1 MPKQFVHIALIVGHI
16 LFTFSIALFAQ
27 EIDTSEE
34 AEAYEAYL
42 QDLEG
47 LQLHLNKAPE
57 SALLEL
63 PGLTPD
69 LAWRITAF
77 RPYQNMRDLRRVPGL
92 TPDLLD
98 QISPYLTLTE
108 HPRWQGHLTTRIT
121 RPTSSNNQI
130 DHLRLTQ
137 RAEIQIG
144 NSISGFILTDRDPKE
159 PNWADYLTTHLQIDH
174 KWGQVILG
182 DVRPEI
188 GQGLLHSRQ
197 TRSSASLATIK
208 PRSQNRIANRNST
221 EYGAIRGI
229 HLTTQH
235 RLFTLQALY
244 GQVHWDADISPEG
257 VVEIRRTESHV
268 SETTIARKD
277 ALNEKLATVHLSAG
291 TPQNHIGATVQQTTF
306 SPAKPQEIAT
316 HHFSINARAQGHQT
330 TLFGEIARS
339 HKAQAFIAGL
349 NWQKSVFRLHL
360 LLRKYDPQFSSLHG
374 APIAAYGTPPQNEQG
389 IFWGFTYRATSK
401 TRFELS
407 LDRHKH
413 IMPEQQPLPNY
424 GHRFRLIFR
433 HRMGK
438 TATLQLAHST
448 RKTRYDPTRTETRA
462 TLTWSHRALRATS
475 WGARTQVTQ
484 LANGYATGTRV
495 QIGQTYRLA
504 LWTTAYHIP
513 IYDARIYDYEPDV
526 WGSGTLQTRTGK
538 GRASGL
544 LLAWT
549 TTPFRIATRYS
560 FRTTNAQPAS
570 SWAIQIE
577 FRH

>member
-1 MPKQFVHIALIVGHI
+1 M
-16 LFTFSIALFAQ
+16 FTFSIALFAQ

-108 HPRWQGHLTTRIT
+108 PPRWQGHLTTRIT

-197 TRSSASLATIK
+197 TRSSASLSTIK

-339 HKAQAFIAGL
+339 HKAQAFVAGL

-374 APIAAYGTPPQNEQG
+374 APIAAYG
-389 IFWGFTYRATSK
+389 
-401 TRFELS
+401 
-407 LDRHKH
+407 
-413 IMPEQQPLPNY
+413 
-424 GHRFRLIFR
+424 
-433 HRMGK
+433 
-438 TATLQLAHST
+438 
-448 RKTRYDPTRTETRA
+448 
-462 TLTWSHRALRATS
+462 
-475 WGARTQVTQ
+475 
-484 LANGYATGTRV
+484 
-495 QIGQTYRLA
+495 
-504 LWTTAYHIP
+504 
-513 IYDARIYDYEPDV
+513 
-526 WGSGTLQTRTGK
+526 
-538 GRASGL
+538 
-544 LLAWT
+544 
-549 TTPFRIATRYS
+549 
-560 FRTTNAQPAS
+560 
-570 SWAIQIE
+570 
-577 FRH
+577 